1 MKKLRLL
8 LLALA
13 VLLLFSSCTA
23 GETELKNRLIIEGI
37 GVDWDE
43 KEEQYALTIQV
54 LVTAPSNGK
63 ENTAENPVANYT
75 VRGKTI
81 AEAINELCDTT
92 GKNPL
97 YSQNRII
104 VLGASLSDDK
114 AIRALDYFAREY
126 TARSDVYVAAASGKA
141 SDILQVAGSG
151 GEITAKIIEQSILAS
166 NKNSISVNAELF
178 NVINLHLEE
187 TTAFTMPLLEV
198 DKDRN
203 GQDKSVKVTG
213 TYVHTN
219 GDNENRLST
228 QETMFFLLMTDKA
241 EKGTFS
247 IEQDGTAA
255 GLDIIKA
262 SAKTDVALQDGVPHY
277 TIHVSCT
284 ADMIEFDTP
293 QFGNFT
299 AEDMKKIEAAA
310 ESTLK
315 EGMETLL
322 KRQLKEEKSDIFRF
336 GRRLMQ
342 NEPVFYESVRDDWE
356 NYLPEIDCTVSVSVT
371 IRRIGQETMIR

>member
-13 VLLLFSSCTA
+13 VLLLFSSCAA

-104 VLGASLSDDK
+104 ILGASLSDDK

-126 TARSDVYVAAASGKA
+126 TARADVYVAAASGKA

-151 GEITAKIIEQSILAS
+151 GEITAKIIEQSILES
-166 NKNSISVNAELF
+166 YQNSISVNTELF
-178 NVINLHLEE
+178 NVINLHLED
-187 TTAFTMPLLEV
+187 TTTFTMPLLEV

-262 SAKTDVALQDGVPHY
+262 SSKTDVALQDGVPHY

-284 ADMIEFDTP
+284 ADMLEFDTP

-315 EGMETLL
+315 EGMEALL
-322 KRQLKEEKSDIFRF
+322 KRQLGEEKCDIFRF

-342 NEPVFYESVRDDWE
+342 KEPTFYESVKDDWE